1 MCNHAVVGAD
11 RQALHVPATHNG
23 FVTFGFGEAA
33 VQAHAL
39 NQAGHLGHGRNVAD
53 EHAAGCERLRHGIEA
68 LPGCEH
74 VEHDAVDAAGLFN
87 LRQGVL
93 QVADAQ
99 LPRRVGATEHGF
111 NVAAG
116 DVCELF
122 TPFEGVHATVVAD
135 CTQQRDGQCAGTDA
149 GLDDACAGEDVCLD
163 DDLGGVLGVDDGCT
177 ARHGEHEVLVE
188 GAQRLVED
196 AVSVG
201 DDGAFGCADEVV
213 VLEEALVGVVFAA
226 FGEGDGGD
234 AAAFVSDLDALAGAE
249 GAAAVDCAGRGVG
262 AAAHGVVLLGFGSVC
277 AVRRRGELWTEK
289 ILFYFSGVCKSAV
302 AHYPAGVITGKLVSC
317 AVSRRCGRKR
327 AHHVQA
333 QKSAGRQPRL
343 SHRSAAPALQRFV
356 GCYP

>member
-11 RQALHVPATHNG
+11 RQAFHVPATHNG
-23 FVTFGFGEAA
+23 FVAFGFGEAT

-53 EHAAGCERLRHGIEA
+53 EYAAGCERLRHSVQA
-68 LPGCEH
+68 FPGGEH
-74 VEHDAVDAAGLFN
+74 VEYDAVDAAGLFN

-99 LPRRVGATEHGF
+99 LPRRVGSTEHGF

-122 TPFEGVHATVVAD
+122 TTFEGVHATVVAD
-135 CTQQRDGQCAGTDA
+135 CTQQRDGQCAGADA
-149 GLDDACAGEDVCLD
+149 GFDDARAGEDVCLD
-163 DDLGGVLGVDDGCT
+163 DDLGGVLGVDDGCA

-249 GAAAVDCAGRGVG
+249 GAAAVDCAGGGGG

-277 AVRRRGELWTEK
+277 AVRALRRTADGK
-289 ILFYFSGVCKSAV
+289 SPFLF
-302 AHYPAGVITGKLVSC
+302 
-317 AVSRRCGRKR
+317 
-327 AHHVQA
+327 
-333 QKSAGRQPRL
+333 
-343 SHRSAAPALQRFV
+343 
-356 GCYP
+356 